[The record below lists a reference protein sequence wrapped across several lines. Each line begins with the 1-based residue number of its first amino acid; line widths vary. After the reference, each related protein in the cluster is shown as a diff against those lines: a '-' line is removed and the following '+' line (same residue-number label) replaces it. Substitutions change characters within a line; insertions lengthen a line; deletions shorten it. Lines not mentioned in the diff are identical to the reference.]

1 MRPLFCPPVLLSRR
15 TSTSIGRNMKASQN
29 EVLQYLGEA
38 QASEQA
44 RVRVL
49 QAAERQLANA

>member
-1 MRPLFCPPVLLSRR
+1 M
-15 TSTSIGRNMKASQN
+15 NASQKK
-29 EVLQYLGEA
+29 VLQYLGEA

-49 QAAERQLANA
+49 QAAERQLNA